1 MIREVKI
8 NLSCPESLSLH
19 LKQVAKSK
27 GMKFHAYLVQEL
39 DKVSKRES
47 RK

>member
-1 MIREVKI
+1 MTREVKI
-8 NLSCPESLSLH
+8 NLSCPESLSIH
-19 LKQVAKSK
+19 LKQIAKSK

-39 DKVSKRES
+39 EKVSKREE